1 MVVFKCKPFNSL
13 NIDELHSILAL
24 RSEVFVVEQNCVYQD
39 IDGKDKKALHIIGY
53 SNEEIVAYARIFDK
67 GVIYPEYCSIGR
79 IATSFTERG
88 KKFGH
93 QLVEFSIKQSH
104 KSFNSGA
111 IKISAQAHLEK
122 FYGLHGFRASG
133 ETYLE
138 DGIPHV
144 GMLLPNS
151 F

>member
-13 NIDELHSILAL
+13 SLEELLSVLAL

-39 IDGKDKKALHIIGY
+39 IDGKDKKALHIVGY
-53 SNEEIVAYARIFDK
+53 LNEEIVAYARIFDK

-79 IATSFTERG
+79 IVTSFTERG
-88 KKFGH
+88 KKIGH
-93 QLVEFSIKQSH
+93 QLVEFSIKQCY
-104 KSFNSGA
+104 KSFNGRA

-122 FYGLHGFRASG
+122 FYGLHSFYASG

-138 DGIPHV
+138 DGIPHI
-144 GMLLPNS
+144 GMLLSNS

>member
-39 IDGKDKKALHIIGY
+39 IDGKDKKALHIIGCL
-53 SNEEIVAYARIFDK
+53 NEEIVAYARIFDK

-88 KKFGH
+88 KKFGE
-93 QLVEFSIKQSH
+93 VF
-104 KSFNSGA
+104 F
-111 IKISAQAHLEK
+111 ISNLW
-122 FYGLHGFRASG
+122 FYNNKYLKLTAS
-133 ETYLE
+133 YLNIFAL
-138 DGIPHV
+138 DAV
-144 GMLLPNS
+144 SNT
-151 F
+151 

>member
-1 MVVFKCKPFNSL
+1 MVVFKCEPFNNL
-13 NIDELHSILAL
+13 NIDELHNILAL

-53 SNEEIVAYARIFDK
+53 SKEEIVAYARIFDK
-67 GVIYPEYCSIGR
+67 GVIYSEYCSIGR
-79 IATSFTERG
+79 IATSFSERG

-93 QLVEFSIKQSH
+93 QLVEFSIKQIH
-104 KSFNSGA
+104 KRFNNRA

-122 FYGLHGFRASG
+122 FYGQHGFYASG

-138 DGIPHV
+138 DGIPHI
-144 GMLLPNS
+144 GMLLTNS